1 MNTLRKLAVLL
12 TIAALALLVIP
23 TFAAEGKSKS
33 FTLSETTINSGYW
46 VTNPA
51 WRAVTDRAVDLQP
64 GKVMVSETVTRR
76 GKDPVAV
83 DITYTPSLSNGRI
96 FWTATALTRDGQPV
110 PQDLLNQINNNM
122 NSSWARY
129 IREHRAPG
137 HLTAIDI
144 TDDAIT
150 VTLTPTQ
157 SK

>member
-23 TFAAEGKSKS
+23 TFAAESKSKT
-33 FTLSETTINSGYW
+33 FTITESTINNSYW

-51 WRAVTDRAVDLQP
+51 WRAVTDRYVDLQE
-64 GKVMVSETVTRR
+64 GKVVVRETITRR
-76 GKDPVAV
+76 GKDPVTI

-96 FWTATALTRDGQPV
+96 FWTAAALTRDGQPV
-110 PQDLLNQINNNM
+110 PQDLLDQINNHM
-122 NSSWARY
+122 NSSWAHY

-137 HLTAIDI
+137 QVTAIDI
-144 TDDAIT
+144 TDGAIT
-150 VTLTPTQ
+150 VTLTQTK